1 MSNEQELNTSTA
13 EATVAESLQ
22 TQAATIRPKTDIYVN
37 DTGITLLVNMP
48 GVEKGNVIIEI
59 DDANVMSISA
69 KNVYAEPES
78 PLLQQFV
85 TGNYY
90 RTFKLGEEYDNDKVV
105 ASLAD
110 GLLTLTIDRKEKAKP
125 RTIEISA

>member
-13 EATVAESLQ
+13 EATAAESLL

-37 DTGITLLVNMP
+37 DTGITLLVDMP

-90 RTFKLGEEYDNDKVV
+90 RAFKLGEEYDNDKVV

-110 GLLTLTIDRKEKAKP
+110 GLLTLTIERKEKAKP

>member
-1 MSNEQELNTSTA
+1 MSNEQELNTATA
-13 EATVAESLQ
+13 EATTAESLR
-22 TQAATIRPKTDIYVN
+22 TQSETIRPETDIYVN
-37 DTGITLLVNMP
+37 NEGITLLVNMP
-48 GVEKGNVIIEI
+48 GVAKGDVIIEI

-69 KNVYAEPES
+69 KNVYVEPES

-90 RTFKLGEEYDNDKVV
+90 RAFKLGEEYDNDKVV
-105 ASLAD
+105 AALSD
-110 GLLTLTIDRKEKAKP
+110 GLLTLTIERKEKAKP